1 MMKRGKIVGLDEIS
15 IEVWKCLGDVGLCL
29 LTNLCNQILSVNKM
43 PSKWSRS
50 TLIPISKNK
59 GDIQWC
65 TNFCGIKLLR
75 HYETLERVIEHSL
88 RHETT
93 ISDNQS
99 GFMLGQ
105 STMEKI

>member
-15 IEVWKCLGDVGLCL
+15 IEVWKCLGDVGVCL

-59 GDIQWC
+59 GDIQ
-65 TNFCGIKLLR
+65 
-75 HYETLERVIEHSL
+75 
-88 RHETT
+88 
-93 ISDNQS
+93 
-99 GFMLGQ
+99 
-105 STMEKI
+105 